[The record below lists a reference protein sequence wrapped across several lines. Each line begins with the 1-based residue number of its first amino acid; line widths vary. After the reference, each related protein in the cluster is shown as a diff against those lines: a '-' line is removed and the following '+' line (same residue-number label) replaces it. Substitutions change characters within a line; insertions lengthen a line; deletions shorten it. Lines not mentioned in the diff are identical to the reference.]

1 MYTKPGIAADGKIKS
16 RVRQGLHQAFKAC
29 RWSAPISGEITATQ
43 RNGPYRALKETFRT
57 ILLCEKQGD
66 LKRQPDKRDKS
77 GLACETL
84 VMART
89 FVSLYA

>member
-43 RNGPYRALKETFRT
+43 RNGRYRALKETFRT